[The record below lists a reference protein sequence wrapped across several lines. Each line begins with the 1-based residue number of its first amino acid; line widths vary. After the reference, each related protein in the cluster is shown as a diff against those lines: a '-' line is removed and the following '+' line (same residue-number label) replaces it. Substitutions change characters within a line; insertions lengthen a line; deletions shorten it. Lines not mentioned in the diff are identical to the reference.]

1 MYLKG
6 IVSLL
11 GVHPVLIR
19 GVLIWGKT
27 VPPLTTITLPPL
39 TLASQSSSAKA
50 KALLLLRH
58 TGRSD
63 AGTNAGRWGRPS
75 RGEQRR
81 EQQQQTVMGR
91 RARHSARTGD
101 GGGELRARKRQLQDA
116 EREQR
121 AAELTFFDDP
131 SDKESGS
138 EQASESEEE
147 EEAQEVLALGG
158 GDDSEEED
166 SEEEEEEEELDVDN
180 DVDGF
185 DAEGE
190 KKKIM
195 QMDGKWGKG
204 RKNFYSADTAEFE
217 LESDEE
223 VAKDE
228 EEAALE
234 LQRKQADMMDAEDF
248 GFDEEEEEGGDGESD
263 EEEQEEQEP
272 VDDEDLVGEQLADI
286 ATLADDGFGAA
297 GAASVELVQ
306 RDFSKLSKKDKLQIV
321 NQCVVFFARVYRG

>member
-1 MYLKG
+1 
-6 IVSLL
+6 
-11 GVHPVLIR
+11 
-19 GVLIWGKT
+19 
-27 VPPLTTITLPPL
+27 
-39 TLASQSSSAKA
+39 
-50 KALLLLRH
+50 
-58 TGRSD
+58 
-63 AGTNAGRWGRPS
+63 
-75 RGEQRR
+75 
-81 EQQQQTVMGR
+81 MGR

-101 GGGELRARKRQLQDA
+101 GGAELRARKRQLQDA

-131 SDKESGS
+131 SDKDSDS
-138 EQASESEEE
+138 EHMDSDASEEE
-147 EEAQEVLALGG
+147 QQEVLELGNG
-158 GDDSEEED
+158 SDEDEED
-166 SEEEEEEEELDVDN
+166 SEEEEELDIDN

-185 DAEGE
+185 DAEEE

-195 QMDGKWGKG
+195 QMDGKWGKS

-234 LQRKQADMMDAEDF
+234 LQRKQAEMMDDEDF
-248 GFDEEEEEGGDGESD
+248 GFDNEGQDDDEEGAEESD
-263 EEEQEEQEP
+263 EDAKDAREP

-297 GAASVELVQ
+297 GAAAGAAIEHVQ

-321 NQCVVFFARVYRG
+321 NQCVSVLASGCLSLIFEY

>member
-1 MYLKG
+1 
-6 IVSLL
+6 
-11 GVHPVLIR
+11 
-19 GVLIWGKT
+19 
-27 VPPLTTITLPPL
+27 
-39 TLASQSSSAKA
+39 
-50 KALLLLRH
+50 
-58 TGRSD
+58 
-63 AGTNAGRWGRPS
+63 
-75 RGEQRR
+75 
-81 EQQQQTVMGR
+81 MGR

-147 EEAQEVLALGG
+147 EAQEVLALGG
-158 GDDSEEED
+158 GEDSEEED
-166 SEEEEEEEELDVDN
+166 SEEEEEELDIDN

-234 LQRKQADMMDAEDF
+234 LQRKQADMMDADDF
-248 GFDEEEEEGGDGESD
+248 GFDEEEEEEGAEES
-263 EEEQEEQEP
+263 EEEDQETQQP

-286 ATLADDGFGAA
+286 ATLADDGFGTA

-321 NQCVVFFARVYRG
+321 NQCVVFFVRIHRG